1 MKKPKVTDFAEQS
14 AVNLT
19 TLVML
24 CIQTLFTMIISVFRV
39 FIPKGSETKKE

>member
-1 MKKPKVTDFAEQS
+1 MKKPKVADFAEQS

-24 CIQTLFTMIISVFRV
+24 CVQTVFTLLISVFRV
-39 FIPKGSETKKE
+39 FIPKASETKKE